1 MTEPSEAL
9 AELLRQ
15 HEALRAIAD
24 TCEQLADEVDAGRG
38 EVGTLVREVAKLR
51 AAFTVHNQFE
61 EQVLRPILAT
71 IDAFGEVRI
80 DRMVADHV
88 VEHRALASQLDA
100 PTAALR
106 ATLETL
112 RAHLAAEER
121 YFLSARV
128 LKDDIVSV
136 ESTS

>member
-24 TCEQLADEVDAGRG
+24 TCDQLADEIDAGRG

-51 AAFTVHNQFE
+51 AAFKVHNQYE
-61 EQVLRPILAT
+61 EEVLRPILAT
-71 IDAFGEVRI
+71 IDSFGEVRI
-80 DRMVADHV
+80 ERMFSDHV
-88 VEHRALASQLDA
+88 GEHRALATRLDA
-100 PTAALR
+100 PTGVLR
-106 ATLETL
+106 GTLETL
-112 RAHLAAEER
+112 RAHLATEER

>member
-15 HEALRAIAD
+15 HEALRTIAD
-24 TCEQLADEVDAGRG
+24 ACEELADEVDAGRG

-80 DRMVADHV
+80 ERMVSDHV
-88 VEHRALASQLDA
+88 VEHRALASQLDV
-100 PTAALR
+100 PTGALR

-112 RAHLAAEER
+112 RAHLATEER
-121 YFLSARV
+121 YFLSAGV
-128 LKDDIVSV
+128 LKDDIINV